1 MNKIIILTAPSGG
14 GKTSIMRHL
23 MARFPD
29 QLAFSISA
37 ATRKPRGAEKDGID
51 YYFITAE
58 AFKQKI
64 EEQAFV
70 EWEMVYQGKYYGTLK
85 SELHRIW
92 ADGKVP
98 ILDIDV
104 QGAIHIQE
112 QFPGQLLS
120 LFIQPPSV
128 EELRR
133 RLEARGTETP
143 ESLEARISKASYE
156 LSFSH
161 AFSRI
166 IMNDVLEKACEE
178 AEMAVRQFISSQG
191 A

>member
-112 QFPGQLLS
+112 QFTGQLLS

-166 IMNDVLEKACEE
+166 IVNDVLEKACEE

>member
-23 MARFPD
+23 MARFPN

-58 AFKQKI
+58 TFKQKI

-70 EWEMVYQGKYYGTLK
+70 EWEMVYEGKYYGTLK

-92 ADGKVP
+92 AEGKVP

-104 QGAIHIQE
+104 KGAIHIQE
-112 QFPGQLLS
+112 QFPGQVLS

-161 AFSRI
+161 EFSRI
-166 IMNDVLEKACEE
+166 IVNDKLEKACEE
-178 AEMAVRQFISSQG
+178 AEEVVGQFISSQF

>member
-23 MARFPD
+23 MVRFPNH
-29 QLAFSISA
+29 LAFSISA
-37 ATRKPRGAEKDGID
+37 ATRKPRGAEKDGVD

-58 AFKQKI
+58 TFKQKI

-70 EWEMVYQGKYYGTLK
+70 EWEMVYEGKYYGTLK

-92 ADGKVP
+92 ADNKVP

-112 QFPGQLLS
+112 QFPGQVLS

-166 IMNDVLEKACEE
+166 IVNDKLETACEE

>member
-23 MARFPD
+23 MTRFPD
-29 QLAFSISA
+29 KLAFSISA
-37 ATRKPRGAEKDGID
+37 ATRKPRGSEKEGID
-51 YYFITAE
+51 YYFITPDE
-58 AFKQKI
+58 FKQKI
-64 EEQAFV
+64 EAQAFV
-70 EWEMVYQGKYYGTLK
+70 EWEMVYEGKYYGTLK

-104 QGAIHIQE
+104 KGAIHIQE
-112 QFPGQLLS
+112 QFPGQVLS
-120 LFIQPPSV
+120 LFIQPPSI
-128 EELRR
+128 EELKR

-143 ESLEARISKASYE
+143 ESLQARIHKASYE

-166 IMNDVLEKACEE
+166 IVNDQLEKACED
-178 AEMAVRQFISSQG
+178 AEEEVRGFIRSQV

>member
-166 IMNDVLEKACEE
+166 IVNDVLEKACEE
-178 AEMAVRQFISSQG
+178 AEMAVRQFISSQV

>member
-23 MARFPD
+23 MNRFPN

-37 ATRKPRGAEKDGID
+37 ATRNPRGAEKDGID

-58 AFKQKI
+58 TFKQKI

-70 EWEMVYQGKYYGTLK
+70 EWEMVYEGKYYGTLK

-92 ADGKVP
+92 AEGKVP

-104 QGAIHIQE
+104 KGAIHIQD
-112 QFPGQLLS
+112 QFPGQVLS

-161 AFSRI
+161 AFTRI
-166 IMNDVLEKACEE
+166 IVNDVLEKACAE
-178 AEMAVRQFISSQG
+178 AEDVVGQFINSQV

>member
-23 MARFPD
+23 MSRFPD

-37 ATRKPRGAEKDGID
+37 ATRKPRGAEKDGVD

-58 AFKQKI
+58 TFKQKI

-70 EWEMVYQGKYYGTLK
+70 EWEMVYEGKYYGTLK
-85 SELHRIW
+85 SELDRIW
-92 ADGKVP
+92 SESKVP

-104 QGAIHIQE
+104 KGAIHIQE
-112 QFPGQLLS
+112 QFPGQVLS
-120 LFIQPPSV
+120 LFIQPPSI

-166 IMNDVLEKACEE
+166 IVNDVLEKACKE
-178 AEMAVRQFISSQG
+178 AEDVVEEFIRSQV

>member
-23 MARFPD
+23 MARFPN

-37 ATRKPRGAEKDGID
+37 ATRKPRGAEKDGVD

-58 AFKQKI
+58 TFQQKI

-70 EWEMVYQGKYYGTLK
+70 EWEMVYEGKYYGTLK

-104 QGAIHIQE
+104 KGAIHIQE
-112 QFPGQLLS
+112 QFPGQVLS

-161 AFSRI
+161 EFSRI
-166 IMNDVLEKACEE
+166 IVNDKLEDACSE
-178 AEMAVRQFISSQG
+178 AEAAVRQFISSQV